1 MHSYAIMLIDDYAKE
16 LLPMDIEKR
25 IDEIM
30 AKMTLHEKVE
40 MCHGN
45 SKFASAGI
53 PSQGIGELTMSDGPH
68 GVREEGHRH
77 IWQTAGWDNDF
88 CTYLPTGTA

>member
-1 MHSYAIMLIDDYAKE
+1 MN
-16 LLPMDIEKR
+16 IEKR

-30 AKMTLHEKVE
+30 ARMTLHEKVE

-53 PSQGIGELTMSDGPH
+53 PSQGIDELTMSDGPH
-68 GVREEGHRH
+68 GVREEGHRTSGRR
-77 IWQTAGWDNDF
+77 QAGITIF
-88 CTYLPTGTA
+88 APISPRARR